1 MDPLFIFLQTSPL
14 TEGAKRMAATD
25 PHGWT
30 LSLIAVTVVFSALV
44 ILFLAF
50 SLVGKISM
58 GLDARSAKPKTV
70 RKASGKASRA
80 SGGAAPDAETA
91 AAIALALEA
100 ENGGGVPVAIST
112 ALALYLGH
120 GVHDSEPYTITIKR
134 APSAWDSP
142 ELRFRKNPVK

>member
-1 MDPLFIFLQTSPL
+1 MNPLFILLQTSPL

-44 ILFLAF
+44 ILFFAF
-50 SLVGKISM
+50 TLVGKISM
-58 GLDARSAKPKTV
+58 RLEAGSSRPKAPKAAK
-70 RKASGKASRA
+70 KAK
-80 SGGAAPDAETA
+80 GAAPDAEIA

-100 ENGGGVPVAIST
+100 ENGGDPVPVAIAT

-134 APSAWDSP
+134 NPSAWDSP
-142 ELRFRKNPVK
+142 ALRFRKNPVK